1 MEKFDNSAIVR
12 MNQKLSL
19 LPCLRS
25 ATVRSLEF
33 LFNHI
38 RTSVAQP
45 TIVHLHQMLHTLH
58 SVGRIPRPSYAVRSA
73 RSDAVWAQMN
83 HCFRREGALDRPP
96 LGAKM
101 QSLSSLIVNAKEK
114 LAVGYG
120 TNAPFFARFLS
131 PSFCGMSI
139 TDRPQ
144 CRPLTYSESRMRQ
157 S

>member
-1 MEKFDNSAIVR
+1 

-33 LFNHI
+33 LFSHT

-45 TIVHLHQMLHTLH
+45 TIVHLHQMLYTLH
-58 SVGRIPRPSYAVRSA
+58 SVGRIPRPSYAVGSA
-73 RSDAVWAQMN
+73 LRRCLGADD
-83 HCFRREGALDRPP
+83 HCFGREGALDRPS

-144 CRPLTYSESRMRQ
+144 CRSLTYSESRMRQ